1 MTTGF
6 RARVLVAEDEEFT
19 LNLLRE
25 VLEGANFQ
33 VEAVKSVAEA
43 IERVAS
49 FDPHAVVTDLNF
61 GVAGPS
67 GADLLQF
74 IEKEHPWVG
83 KVVLTSHAS
92 PALAIPN
99 GVAIPEGVTYLVKS
113 ELGAISDLV
122 GAVEDS
128 ISHSSTHHARPEM
141 ENDRIVISS
150 TQGEILLLLA
160 EGYTNA
166 AIARKRGTSLRAT
179 ETLVQR
185 TFASLGIKSDE
196 DFNPRVLAVRMW
208 QQGQVVVK

>member
-74 IEKEHPWVG
+74 IEREHPWVG

-99 GVAIPEGVTYLVKS
+99 GIAIPEGVTYLVKS

-208 QQGQVVVK
+208 QQGKVVVK

>member
-25 VLEGANFQ
+25 VLEGANFE

-208 QQGQVVVK
+208 QQGKVVVK